1 MSQYCSTLIV
11 LTCTLAHPHT
21 PPYPQIVTT
30 LRQKHKVYVDV
41 CQLSVCCFAVSYRM
55 AIERRTVSE
64 LSTPTSASKVAERL
78 KLMGQTY
85 ERRVLIVEKD
95 RVKENKKMW

>member
-1 MSQYCSTLIV
+1 M
-11 LTCTLAHPHT
+11 
-21 PPYPQIVTT
+21 
-30 LRQKHKVYVDV
+30 
-41 CQLSVCCFAVSYRM
+41 AV
-55 AIERRTVSE
+55 ERRTVSE
-64 LSTPTSASKVAERL
+64 LSTPSSAGKVAERL